1 MALSP
6 VSSHFR
12 TTGLAIIA
20 SQPPWVGGGLID
32 DDLAAKAQGID
43 YEIVANGGFWACS
56 IPIIAPVTV
65 IEDWFEHGLGR
76 DIEVRDEVAGLV
88 WNGFVNEI
96 SAGISVLSARRGPMI
111 EVANKVRVAY
121 STIHYDTIP
130 PVGGQE
136 AATDWIEDEDSQRLY
151 GIQEEIIEGGE
162 RTAAQADQLAAVYLA
177 DRSWPETTNDLDL
190 SGSNEGEA
198 IARLDCRGY
207 VDFLDRHIYNLTG
220 VSGTVVTA
228 EKIRAILQANPNGL
242 FTDLTMIDQGEENNY
257 EVSPY
262 ENDNRTARAIIE
274 EAVADGGNDS
284 IRWTF
289 GIYDRR
295 RPVYAAVPTT
305 IAYYQRL
312 RDTSLQLQAP
322 DSTPIPHWN
331 IRPAQWVQISDFLA
345 GRSRETTTFGISLRR
360 DPRNLFAESVRFSSP
375 WSLHVAGG
383 RVNRI
388 DQELARVR

>member
-1 MALSP
+1 MLSP

-20 SQPPWVGGGLID
+20 SQPPWVGDGLVD

-56 IPIIAPVTV
+56 IPIIAPIPV

-76 DIEVRDEVAGLV
+76 DIKVRDEVAGLV
-88 WNGFVNEI
+88 WNGFVNEV
-96 SAGISVLSARRGPMI
+96 SAGISVLSARRGPMV
-111 EVANKVRVAY
+111 EVANRVRVAY
-121 STIHYDTIP
+121 STVHYDTIP

-136 AATDWIEDEDSQRLY
+136 AITDWTEDEDSQQRY

-177 DRSWPETTNDLDL
+177 DRAWPETTNDLDL
-190 SGSNEGEA
+190 SSNNQA

-228 EKIRAILQANPNGL
+228 EKIRAVLQANPNSL
-242 FTDLTMIDQGEENNY
+242 FTDLSMIDQNGENGY
-257 EVSPY
+257 EVNQY
-262 ENDNRTARAIIE
+262 ENDNRTAKAIIDE
-274 EAVADGGNDS
+274 IVADGGSSDS
-284 IRWTF
+284 GRWTF
-289 GIYDRR
+289 GIYDDR
-295 RPVYAAVPTT
+295 RPVYAPVPST

-312 RDTSLQLQAP
+312 RDSSLQLQAP
-322 DSTPIPHWN
+322 DSTSIPHWN
-331 IRPAQWVQISDFLA
+331 IRPARWVQISDFLA
-345 GRSRETTTFGISLRR
+345 GRSRETAAFGISLRR